1 MDSNENTNCACSWS
15 TSVGKAHKLVR
26 LGSPP
31 HRHRGKLKNAMP
43 WFVAASIQRVVG
55 DRMQCER

>member
-1 MDSNENTNCACSWS
+1 M
-15 TSVGKAHKLVR
+15 GKAHKLVR